1 MKHLERVGQG
11 NGEWKYPVK
20 EDICEVDATQ
30 AVSIR
35 PEYEW
40 DVKSLRVHKLLL
52 KNHAFIEKA
61 VKDMELCV
69 TFDKDVPFQFVYC

>member
-20 EDICEVDATQ
+20 EDICEVDATKV
-30 AVSIR
+30 VSIK

-40 DVKSLRVHKLLL
+40 DVKSLRMQK
-52 KNHAFIEKA
+52 KFIEKS
-61 VKDMELCV
+61 C
-69 TFDKDVPFQFVYC
+69 FY